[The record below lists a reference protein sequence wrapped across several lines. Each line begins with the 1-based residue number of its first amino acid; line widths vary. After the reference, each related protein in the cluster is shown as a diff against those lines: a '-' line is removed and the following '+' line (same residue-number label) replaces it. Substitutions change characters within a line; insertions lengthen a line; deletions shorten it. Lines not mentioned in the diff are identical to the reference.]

1 MTPTGRPRQ
10 PSSLSASVIL
20 MGAIVLSGCG
30 LWPGS
35 SDAPSD
41 PVEFAIHLATLGRD
55 RDWERMRSL
64 MTEEFRDFDL
74 EALEWAVRF
83 QSISPV
89 DVAIMP
95 GHDSPDSWTVRP
107 FGEAVIVQ
115 LKETPLLALTLRQTG
130 DGGLEFDPG
139 PRARQWASWLDRQ
152 YARGLEWADLDYPSV
167 HGISTNMQTVDSPV
181 DSHPF
186 GINWLLRHDVET
198 VHRAGTQV
206 EVSVGLDILR
216 GLSGKLDMK
225 DVRWRTDSAEG
236 RAELLWTNALLEKDP
251 VGDSWIQ
258 VFSNPTGQGDAPYFF
273 TVGLDDVPPED
284 EVTIEFNN
292 LAISDTVVDMA
303 LTIPLINV
311 PPDG

>member
-10 PSSLSASVIL
+10 LSSLSASVVL
-20 MGAIVLSGCG
+20 MGVIVLSGCG
-30 LWPGS
+30 LWPGG

-41 PVEFAIHLATLGRD
+41 PIEFAIHLATLGRD
-55 RDWERMRSL
+55 RDWEGMRRL

-95 GHDSPDSWTVRP
+95 GHDDPDSWTVQP

-115 LKETPLLALTLRQTG
+115 LKGAPLFALTLRQSG

-139 PRARQWASWLDRQ
+139 PSAYRWASWLDRQ

-167 HGISTNMQTVDSPV
+167 HGISTNIQTVDSPV

-186 GINWLLRHDVET
+186 GINWLLRHELVT
-198 VHRAGTQV
+198 IHRAENRV
-206 EVSVGLDILR
+206 EVTIRLEILR
-216 GLSGKLDMK
+216 GLSGKLGMK

-236 RAELLWTNALLEKDP
+236 RAELVWTNALLEKDS

-273 TVGLDDVPPED
+273 TVGMDDVPPED
-284 EVTIEFNN
+284 EVTIEFNG
-292 LAISDTVVDMA
+292 LAIGDTVVDMA
-303 LTIPLINV
+303 LTMPMTNV